1 MLGWFGL
8 DFTGSSK
15 IRNQRHV
22 NEHRLIGRHFKSKLP
37 ESLKLPMLNAAA
49 VADINL
55 LKNLISSIQHDNE
68 KLAMYLMEIAKNYD
82 YDYMLKLLK
91 NKGE

>member
-1 MLGWFGL
+1 
-8 DFTGSSK
+8 
-15 IRNQRHV
+15 
-22 NEHRLIGRHFKSKLP
+22 
-37 ESLKLPMLNAAA
+37 MLNAAA

>member
-1 MLGWFGL
+1 
-8 DFTGSSK
+8 
-15 IRNQRHV
+15 
-22 NEHRLIGRHFKSKLP
+22 LP

-55 LKNLISSIQHDNE
+55 LKNLISSIHHDNE